1 MDSKKKVEKGKWICA
16 KCSCPVEEGPIK
28 AMYLSGVFDVELL
41 KCPKCKNV
49 LVPEDLALGQMLE
62 VEKGLEDK

>member
-1 MDSKKKVEKGKWICA
+1 MDKKKKINKSGWICA

-28 AMYLSGVFDVELL
+28 AIYLSGNFDVKLL
-41 KCPKCKNV
+41 RCPVCKNV

>member
-1 MDSKKKVEKGKWICA
+1 MKTENKETGWICG
-16 KCSCPVEEGPIK
+16 KCDEPVETGPIK
-28 AMYLSGVFDVELL
+28 AMYLSGIFDVELL

-62 VEKGLEDK
+62 VEKELEDK

>member
-1 MDSKKKVEKGKWICA
+1 MDKKKKTNKSDWICA

-28 AMYLSGVFDVELL
+28 AMYLSGNFDVDLL
-41 KCPKCKNV
+41 KCPICKNV

>member
-1 MDSKKKVEKGKWICA
+1 MESKKREGNWICA
-16 KCSCPVEEGPIK
+16 KCDEPVEMGPIK

-41 KCPKCKNV
+41 KCPSCKNV

-62 VEKGLEDK
+62 VEKELEDK

>member
-1 MDSKKKVEKGKWICA
+1 MDRSKKKDESKWICA
-16 KCSCPVEEGPIK
+16 KCNCPVEEGPIK
-28 AMYLSGVFDVELL
+28 AMYLSGVFDVDLL
-41 KCPKCKNV
+41 RCPNCKNV